1 MVTVVASL
9 SSLELAT
16 EALGVEVVA
25 VWPSEDEV
33 AVVIAHYIAP
43 GFGRVALMAGTHQ

>member
-16 EALGVEVVA
+16 EALGVEIVA
-25 VWPSEDEV
+25 VRSGEDEV
-33 AVVIAHYIAP
+33 AVVVARNFAP
-43 GFGRVALMAGTHQ
+43 GFG